1 MKEHYAKIWSTHRK
15 NDKQIYDVP
24 KVLYFHKRGKIGR
37 LFRHFLENKRWRYAE
52 SYMVLCAPH
61 AALWILHATRYT
73 GQSSTRN
80 HPTNTCCNSK
90 TLTLY
95 IFHFIRNITLYTIHF
110 HTPHSTLHTL
120 HFSSALHTPHP
131 TLHTQHPLHSTLHTQ
146 HSTRYTSHAALHT
159 PISHLQNDRLCSSRQ
174 GTANDAIR
182 GLRGTSRLIA
192 TKRRACHAKWNLICS
207 KWRVEQ

>member
-37 LFRHFLENKRWRYAE
+37 LFRPFLENKRWRYAE

-131 TLHTQHPLHSTLHTQ
+131 TLHTQHPLHSTPNTPHATLHMQ
-146 HSTRYTSHAALHT
+146 HSTLQFHIFKTTGFAAAARARRTTRLEVYAAL
-159 PISHLQNDRLCSSRQ
+159 
-174 GTANDAIR
+174 
-182 GLRGTSRLIA
+182 
-192 TKRRACHAKWNLICS
+192 HAKWNLICS